1 MTVWEGFESAAT
13 RFADRPAVQLQRAEA
28 IDSWTYRQLHEAALA
43 RARWLA
49 GVGIKPGDRCAI
61 YADNDAAWCGTYL
74 GVLRVGAVAVPLDTN
89 YSPKQVGTIVRD
101 SIVPYAT
108 DSNGFRPLGVKSY
121 GFTPAILPAD
131 VVASM
136 HGDAEYVPTDAIGPA
151 IRIIYDALVE
161 TARKR

>member
-1 MTVWEGFESAAT
+1 MLYESPDPVVTTTDSA
-13 RFADRPAVQLQRAEA
+13 FYRALE
-28 IDSWTYRQLHEAALA
+28 
-43 RARWLA
+43 
-49 GVGIKPGDRCAI
+49 
-61 YADNDAAWCGTYL
+61 
-74 GVLRVGAVAVPLDTN
+74 GAVK
-89 YSPKQVGTIVRD
+89 KQHPDAIVTPT
-101 SIVPYAT
+101 IVPYAT